1 MANSKKVLIIDD
13 EAHIRRVIEL
23 KLKSK
28 GYQVLMAQDGEEGL
42 HMIKEQKPDIVITDL
57 NMPRLDGKTLCE
69 QTHELK
75 KEQPFL
81 TIVITARI
89 RTDEDIWLDKMDD
102 TLFMEKPFSPSKLV
116 EHIDNHF
123 ESRRL

>member
-23 KLKSK
+23 KLKKK

-42 HMIKEQKPDIVITDL
+42 HMIKEQKPDVVITDL
-57 NMPRLDGKTLCE
+57 NMPKLDGKTLCE

-102 TLFMEKPFSPSKLV
+102 TLFMEKPFSPSKLA

-123 ESRRL
+123 ESQSL